1 MLENALQHVQV
12 VYLLLLLVVVALA
25 ALARKLQTPY
35 PIVLVLAGLALSFVP
50 GIPKVTLD
58 PQVIFFVV
66 LPPLIY
72 SAAWLT
78 SWSSFSHHLVSILFL
93 AVGLVVFTVL
103 GVAVSAHWFIP
114 GFDWRAGLVLG
125 SVVSTTDA
133 IAATAIA
140 RRTGLPRRIVET
152 LEGESLAN
160 DATGLLA
167 LEFAVGLVVGGEAP
181 SLRGAALRMAVLTC
195 GGLGVGLVIG
205 AVVDW
210 FERRIDDGPIE
221 IAISILVPYAAY
233 LAAETIGASG
243 VLAVVAAGLFL
254 SHRSAHFYSPSVRL
268 EAWAVW
274 NSLTF
279 ILNGFVFALIGLSL
293 PAVLAG
299 IKDYPF
305 GNLVLWGALFSVI
318 VIALRL
324 LWIFPGAHVAYFLR
338 RRLLRQREETPGKRE
353 IFLMGWTGMRGV
365 IALAAA
371 LALPQMLPGGK
382 SFPRRDVI
390 VFLTFVVI
398 LVTLVGQG
406 LTLGPLIRL
415 LRLGGADETER
426 EEQEARRIVLEEALQ
441 HLSRA
446 RAADGPEHAGIYQ
459 DLMSHARERLEPFG
473 AESPEAAHR
482 AKYRAAVQEMLRV
495 ERDTALRLRDEGRV
509 SDEVLRRIERELD
522 LTEARMH
529 SRESG

>member
-1 MLENALQHVQV
+1 MLDNALQQAQV
-12 VYLLLLLVVVALA
+12 VYLFLLLLVVALA

-50 GIPKVTLD
+50 GIPKFSLD

-66 LPPLIY
+66 LPPLVY

-78 SWSSFSHHLVSILFL
+78 SWSSFSHHLVSIVSL
-93 AVGLVVFTVL
+93 AVGLVAFTVF
-103 GVAVSAHWFIP
+103 GVALGAHLFIP

-140 RRTGLPRRIVET
+140 NRFGLPRRIVEV

-167 LEFAVGLVVGGEAP
+167 LEVAVGLMVAGHAP
-181 SLRGAALRMAVLTC
+181 SAGEFSWQLVLLAG
-195 GGLGVGLVIG
+195 GGLAIGLVL
-205 AVVDW
+205 AVVVDW

-221 IAISILVPYAAY
+221 IAISLLVPYAAY

-254 SHRSAHFYSPSVRL
+254 SHRSAHFYSANVRL

-293 PAVLAG
+293 PEVLAG
-299 IKDYPF
+299 IKDYPV
-305 GNLVLWGALFSVI
+305 GKLILWGVLLSLM
-318 VIALRL
+318 VIALRMI
-324 LWIFPGAHVAYFLR
+324 WSFPGARVAYFIR
-338 RRLLRQREETPGKRE
+338 RRFLGQKEATPGKGE
-353 IFLMGWTGMRGV
+353 IFLIGWTGMRGV

-371 LALPQMLPGGK
+371 LALPQLLPDG
-382 SFPRRDVI
+382 SPFPRRNVI

-398 LVTLVGQG
+398 LVTLVAQG
-406 LTLGPLIRL
+406 LTLAPLIRL
-415 LRLGGADETER
+415 LGLAGPDSTEQ
-426 EEQEARRIVLEEALQ
+426 EEEEARRVVLAEAIA
-441 HLSRA
+441 HLERA
-446 RAADGPEHAGIYQ
+446 RADDTPENSPVYD
-459 DLMSHARERLEPFG
+459 DLISHARERLEPFG
-473 AESPEAAHR
+473 GDDENPEAKQR
-482 AKYRAAVQEMLRV
+482 ARYREAVRELLRT
-495 ERDTALRLRDEGRV
+495 ERQTALRLRDEGKV
-509 SDEVLRRIERELD
+509 SDEVLRRLERELD
-522 LTEARMH
+522 LTEARL
-529 SRESG
+529 RRG

>member
-1 MLENALQHVQV
+1 MLDNPLHHVQV
-12 VYLLLLLVVVALA
+12 LYLFLLLLVVALA
-25 ALARKLQTPY
+25 ALARWLQTPY

-50 GIPKVTLD
+50 GIPKIGLD
-58 PQVIFFVV
+58 PQVIFFVI
-66 LPPLIY
+66 LPPLVY

-78 SWSSFSHHLVSILFL
+78 SWTSFSHHLVSILSL
-93 AVGLVVFTVL
+93 AVGLVVFTVF
-103 GVAVSAHWFIP
+103 GVALGARLFIP

-140 RRTGLPRRIVET
+140 QRTGLPRRIVET

-167 LEFAVGLVVGGEAP
+167 LEVAVGLVVGGEIPGPGEFVWRIAF
-181 SLRGAALRMAVLTC
+181 LTG
-195 GGLGVGLVIG
+195 GGLAVGLVL
-205 AVVDW
+205 AVVVDW

-243 VLAVVAAGLFL
+243 VLAVVAAGLYL

-293 PAVLAG
+293 PEVLAG
-299 IKDYPF
+299 IKDYPV
-305 GNLVLWGALFSVI
+305 GKLILWGGMLSVM
-318 VIALRL
+318 VIALRMI
-324 LWIFPGAHVAYFLR
+324 WSFPGAHLAYALR
-338 RRLLRQREETPGKRE
+338 RRLLGQKEKTPSARE
-353 IFLMGWTGMRGV
+353 IFLLGWTGMRGV

-371 LALPQMLPGGK
+371 LALPQFLTDGSP
-382 SFPRRDVI
+382 FPRRNVI

-406 LTLGPLIRL
+406 LTLAPLIRL
-415 LRLGGADETER
+415 LGLAGPDPTER
-426 EEQEARRIVLEEALQ
+426 EEEEARRIVLEEALA
-441 HLSRA
+441 HLERA
-446 RAADGPEHAGIYQ
+446 RAGDSPEHSGIYD
-459 DLMSHARERLEPFG
+459 DLISHARERLEPFG
-473 AESPEAAHR
+473 DEEGPEAKLR
-482 AKYRAAVQEMLRV
+482 ARYREAVRSLLRA
-495 ERDTALRLRDEGRV
+495 ERDTALRLRNEGKV
-509 SDEVLRRIERELD
+509 SDEVLRRLERELD
-522 LTEARMH
+522 LTEARLRGR
-529 SRESG
+529 S

>member
-1 MLENALQHVQV
+1 MPETPLHAQV
-12 VYLLLLLVVVALA
+12 LYLFLLLLVVALA
-25 ALARKLQTPY
+25 ALARKLRTPY
-35 PIVLVLAGLALSFVP
+35 PIVLVLAGLGLGFVP
-50 GIPKVTLD
+50 GIPKVSLD
-58 PQVIFFVV
+58 PQVVFFVI
-66 LPPLIY
+66 LPPLVY

-78 SWSSFSHHLVSILFL
+78 SWTSFSHNLLSITSL
-93 AVGLVVFTVL
+93 AVGLVAFTVF
-103 GVAVSAHWFIP
+103 GVALGAHLFIP

-167 LEFAVGLVVGGEAP
+167 LEIAIGLLASGQPPGAGE
-181 SLRGAALRMAVLTC
+181 LTFRIALLAG
-195 GGLGVGLVIG
+195 GGLGVGLLL
-205 AVVDW
+205 AMVVDW

-254 SHRSAHFYSPSVRL
+254 SHRSAHFFSASVRL

-293 PAVLAG
+293 PEVVSG
-299 IKDYPF
+299 IKDYPA
-305 GNLVLWGALFSVI
+305 GKLILWGVLLSAM
-318 VIALRL
+318 VIALRMI
-324 LWIFPGAHVAYFLR
+324 WSFPGTHLAYSLR
-338 RRLLRQREETPGKRE
+338 RRLFGQKEKTPSNRE
-353 IFLMGWTGMRGV
+353 IFLIGWTGMRGV

-371 LALPQMLPGGK
+371 LALPRFLPDE
-382 SFPRRDVI
+382 SPFPRRNVI

-398 LVTLVGQG
+398 LVTLVLQG
-406 LTLGPLIRL
+406 LTLAPLIRL
-415 LRLGGADETER
+415 LGLGGADPTER
-426 EEQEARRIVLEEALQ
+426 EEEEARSIVLDEALA
-441 HLSRA
+441 HLERA
-446 RAADGPEHAGIYQ
+446 RANDAPENAAVYD
-459 DLMSHARERLEPFG
+459 DLVSHARERLEPFG
-473 AESPEAAHR
+473 DEENPEAKQR
-482 AKYRAAVQEMLRV
+482 ARYREAVRDLLRA
-495 ERDTALRLRDEGRV
+495 ERKTALRLREEGKV
-509 SDEVLRRIERELD
+509 SDEVLRRLERELD
-522 LTEARMH
+522 LTEARL
-529 SRESG
+529 RGPG